1 MKLFVGLDI
10 DPVAH
15 EIAKARI
22 EDVRR
27 ASYDSTPD
35 LQVYTFVKNY
45 KNVNSVLSDIEG
57 KVLGPG
63 INGILMDLGMSSM
76 QVGIPHIVEKVIR
89 KKWVFSSG
97 YFLIMNIE
105 TWFSLSSC
113 CLLGLSL
120 VYYPLSQVFVLN
132 TIWEMHTD

>member
-22 EDVRR
+22 EDVLHR

-76 QVGIPHIVEKVIR
+76 QVGILHIVEKVIR

-105 TWFSLSSC
+105 TWFSLSS
-113 CLLGLSL
+113 LLPPWIIFSLLSIITSL
-120 VYYPLSQVFVLN
+120 C
-132 TIWEMHTD
+132 T